1 MKERYKHNRK
11 TEGSRDFHR
20 SNEWKDQLHE
30 KSVRLR
36 SNANLERSGPIAASI
51 ASKYVRLL
59 TENVGPPCQR
69 ACTGSSIGSPESVSS
84 FLKQIYV
91 RKNVNETGTS
101 ALVGKEQIVVKVAIN
116 AGRM

>member
-11 TEGSRDFHR
+11 TESSRDFHR
-20 SNEWKDQLHE
+20 SNEWKDQ
-30 KSVRLR
+30 SVRLR

-91 RKNVNETGTS
+91 RKDVNEAGTS
-101 ALVGKEQIVVKVAIN
+101 ASL
-116 AGRM
+116 

>member
-1 MKERYKHNRK
+1 MKERYKHKRK

-20 SNEWKDQLHE
+20 SNEWKDQ
-30 KSVRLR
+30 SVRLR

-69 ACTGSSIGSPESVSS
+69 ACTGSSIVSPESVSS

-91 RKNVNETGTS
+91 RKDVNEAARS
-101 ALVGKEQIVVKVAIN
+101 ALLRKE
-116 AGRM
+116 

>member
-20 SNEWKDQLHE
+20 SNEWKDQ
-30 KSVRLR
+30 SVRLR

-91 RKNVNETGTS
+91 RKDVNEAGTS
-101 ALVGKEQIVVKVAIN
+101 ASLRKE
-116 AGRM
+116 

>member
-20 SNEWKDQLHE
+20 SNEWKDQ
-30 KSVRLR
+30 SVRLR

-91 RKNVNETGTS
+91 RKDVNEAGTS
-101 ALVGKEQIVVKVAIN
+101 ASL
-116 AGRM
+116 